1 MIVISS
7 LIVLLSIVIISLIIY
22 KITQSSTKND
32 FISIPTKTIK
42 HSVYGV
48 IKCFTND
55 NCVCKNILSG
65 SVWEED
71 LFKNIF
77 TNYIQNNTSI
87 IDCGAFIGSHT
98 ILMKKLNKNND
109 IFCFEM
115 MPEHYKVLLDNI
127 KLNNL
132 SNIYTFNCAV
142 SDTNGFIDLPNIDY
156 GELNNDGNYGSI
168 SLYNDNK
175 SNIGVIKMNLDHILP
190 FIVKPLTFIKMDI
203 EGNEILALHGA
214 KRLLTKYKPIIL
226 IELWK
231 NTYRNF
237 IVDPIWIFLQSLGY
251 KLNNISNDDYL
262 LKI

>member
-1 MIVISS
+1 MYLISIIV
-7 LIVLLSIVIISLIIY
+7 IVIISLIILLYY
-22 KITQSSTKND
+22 KKLFLFNNYN

-42 HSVYGV
+42 HSAYGI

-65 SVWEED
+65 NVWEED

-77 TNYIQNNTSI
+77 TKYIQYNTSI

-115 MPEHYKVLLDNI
+115 MPEHYKILRDNI

-132 SNIYTFNCAV
+132 SNVYTFNCAV

-156 GELNNDGNYGSI
+156 NKLNNSGNYGGI

-175 SNIGVIKMNLDHILP
+175 SNIGVIKMNLDYILP

-214 KRLLTKYKPIIL
+214 KKLLTKYKPIIL
-226 IELWK
+226 IELWE
-231 NTYRNF
+231 NTYKKF
-237 IVDPIWIFLQSLGY
+237 IVDSIWVFLQSLGY

-262 LKI
+262 LNI